1 MKSGAKFY
9 VLEFPQLRML
19 VSGVFVVSFLLPV
32 ASADTVQTGKLTAL
46 EGFVEQTPKF
56 DTHLPDY
63 HFQLGVDQTVLRG
76 SERKNLLHAKAKLKN
91 LRARADQFY
100 LKTTTNDVSLK
111 AQTAAAA
118 HPLQGKAD
126 TNGPPLQAKVT
137 EIPRSPLN
145 TLERDVHAPFQLDL
159 DKLMSK
165 IAPNLV
171 SAMDLEISQAPVR
184 SAESVAR
191 QVKELEPQLNARTP
205 HPAMP
210 VVPPGVKVDA
220 NLTRALETETKRS
233 SSDMHDTTGDD
244 ANKLKKELE
253 QGERMHG
260 DGQKLAGLKTAFV
273 PQIPSGGSNNSNSNK
288 SAIDQAAREMDAQMA
303 RVKKQTSSASDIDAE
318 LSDAKNQSRT
328 KVAISQPGL
337 DAILTHARNLPQ
349 KNLPDLPN
357 ASIQTDVEDIVPWDA
372 WHARFVQLASGP
384 IFKSVSRVKNP
395 SGADT
400 VQITVS
406 RNHSLTVTLVKPSS
420 PAFDSA
426 IVSAYKSLN
435 GNPNLEF
442 PKLSRRQ
449 SITFLVDNQHKG
461 TGIPTGV
468 QSQPSIGDKEIIRHH
483 I

>member
-1 MKSGAKFY
+1 
-9 VLEFPQLRML
+9 ML
-19 VSGVFVVSFLLPV
+19 VSGVFIVSFLSPA
-32 ASADTVQTGKLTAL
+32 ASADTVKTGKLTAL

-100 LKTTTNDVSLK
+100 LKTTMNDVSLK

-118 HPLQGKAD
+118 HPLQGKVD
-126 TNGPPLQAKVT
+126 TNGQPLQAKVA
-137 EIPRSPLN
+137 EVPRSPLN
-145 TLERDVHAPFQLDL
+145 TFERDVHAPFQLDL

-165 IAPNLV
+165 VAPNLV
-171 SAMDLEISQAPVR
+171 SAMDLEINQAPVR

-191 QVKELEPQLNARTP
+191 QVKELEPQLNSRAP
-205 HPAMP
+205 HPALP
-210 VVPPGVKVDA
+210 AVPPSVKVDA
-220 NLTRALETETKRS
+220 SLSRALDAETKRS
-233 SSDMHDTTGDD
+233 SSVMHDATGNG
-244 ANKLKKELE
+244 AGKLQKELE
-253 QGERMHG
+253 QGARLYA
-260 DGQKLAGLKTAFV
+260 DGQKLAGMAGAFV
-273 PQIPSGGSNNSNSNK
+273 PQIPSSASKISNSNK

-303 RVKKQTSSASDIDAE
+303 RVKKQTSLTSDINAE
-318 LSDAKNQSRT
+318 IRDAKNQLRST
-328 KVAISQPGL
+328 VAVSQSGM

-349 KNLPDLPN
+349 KKLPDLPN
-357 ASIQTDVEDIVPWDA
+357 AAIQSDVEDVVPWDA
-372 WHARFVQLASGP
+372 WHARFAQLARSP
-384 IFKSVSRVKNP
+384 IFKNVSGVKNP

-406 RNHSLTVTLVKPSS
+406 SNHSLTVTLIKSS
-420 PAFDSA
+420 NPFFDNA
-426 IVSAYKSLN
+426 IISAYKSLN

-449 SITFLVDNQHKG
+449 SITFLVDNEHKG
-461 TGIPTGV
+461 IGIPTGV
-468 QSQPSIGDKEIIRHH
+468 QSQPSTGDQEIIRHR